1 MTTTSAAQVNQ
12 GSKRKG
18 SSMKRREAIIGY
30 LFISPWIIGFFL
42 FFLGPFLASLYFS
55 FTSYSILQPGK
66 WVGLDNYIRA
76 LSGADRYFWQSL
88 WNTTYYVIGMVT
100 VRLVLGFL
108 LALLLN
114 RKVKG
119 ITVWRTLFYVP
130 SIVPIVAVSIIW
142 LFILNPKFGLVNY
155 GLSLIG
161 IDGPGWMTSP
171 VWSKPGLILV
181 SITWV
186 GVTMLI
192 FLAGLQDIPE
202 HLYEAADLDGASSWK
217 RMMKITIPL
226 MTPTIFF
233 NLIINIIQGFQV
245 FAQVLVMTTGGS
257 GGGAGGPLNS
267 TRVYVLHLFELAFNQ
282 FKMGYASALAW
293 ILFIIVLLLTLVMV
307 RTSDRWVFYN

>member
-1 MTTTSAAQVNQ
+1 MTTTAAVKQKAGRRG
-12 GSKRKG
+12 GSIN
-18 SSMKRREAIIGY
+18 RREAIAGY
-30 LFISPWIIGFFL
+30 LFISPWIVGFFL
-42 FFLGPFLASLYFS
+42 FVLGPFLASLYFS
-55 FTSYSILQPGK
+55 FTTYSVLQPGK
-66 WVGLDNYIRA
+66 WVGLDNYVRA
-76 LSGADRYFWQSL
+76 LSGADRFFWKSL
-88 WNTTYYVIGMVT
+88 WNTTYYVVGMVT
-100 VRLVLGFL
+100 LRLVLGFL

-114 RKVKG
+114 KKVRG

-171 VWSKPGLILV
+171 IWSKPGLILV
-181 SITWV
+181 SVTWV

-192 FLAGLQDIPE
+192 FLAGLQDIPS
-202 HLYEAADLDGASSWK
+202 HLYEAAELDGASQW
-217 RMMKITIPL
+217 RQMINITVPL

-245 FAQVLVMTTGGS
+245 FAQVLVMTGGS
-257 GGGAGGPLNS
+257 GGAGGPLNS

-307 RTSDRWVFYN
+307 KTSDRWVFYN

>member
-1 MTTTSAAQVNQ
+1 MTVTSTAAIKQKAGRRGASIN
-12 GSKRKG
+12 
-18 SSMKRREAIIGY
+18 RREAIAGY
-30 LFISPWIIGFFL
+30 LFISPWIVGFVL
-42 FFLGPFLASLYFS
+42 FVLGPFLASLYFS
-55 FTSYSILQPGK
+55 FTTYSVLQPGK
-66 WVGLDNYIRA
+66 WVGLDNYVRA
-76 LSGADRYFWQSL
+76 LSGADRFFWKSL
-88 WNTTYYVIGMVT
+88 WNTTYYVVGMVT
-100 VRLVLGFL
+100 LRLVLGFF

-114 RKVKG
+114 KKVRG

-181 SITWV
+181 SVTWV

-192 FLAGLQDIPE
+192 FLAGLQDIPA
-202 HLYEAADLDGASSWK
+202 HLYEAAELDGASPW
-217 RMMKITIPL
+217 RQMLNITVPL

-245 FAQVLVMTTGGS
+245 FAQVLVMTSGS
-257 GGGAGGPLNS
+257 GGAGGPLNS

-307 RTSDRWVFYN
+307 KTSDRWVFYN

>member
-1 MTTTSAAQVNQ
+1 M
-12 GSKRKG
+12 R
-18 SSMKRREAIIGY
+18 RREAIVGY
-30 LFISPWIIGFFL
+30 LFISPWIVGFFL

-55 FTSYSILQPGK
+55 FTTYSVLQPGR
-66 WVGLDNYIRA
+66 WVGLDNYVRA
-76 LSGADRYFWQSL
+76 LSGADRLFWKSL
-88 WNTTYYVIGMVT
+88 WNTAYYVIGMVSL
-100 VRLVLGFL
+100 RIVLGFT

-114 RKVKG
+114 KKAKG
-119 ITVWRTLFYVP
+119 ITIWRTFFYVP

-171 VWSKPGLILV
+171 VWSKPGLILMSV
-181 SITWV
+181 TWV

-192 FLAGLQDIPE
+192 FLAGLQDIPA
-202 HLYEAADLDGASSWK
+202 HLYEAAELDGANQW
-217 RMMKITIPL
+217 RRLLAVTIPL

-245 FAQVLVMTTGGS
+245 FTQVLVMTS
-257 GGGAGGPLNS
+257 GAGGPLNS

-293 ILFIIVLLLTLVMV
+293 ILFVIVLLLTLLVV
-307 RTSDRWVFYN
+307 KTSDRWVFYN